1 MQRSLKP
8 PPTLDSRNAR
18 NLYADIAWFGVL
30 SGISG
35 AFLSVFILRV
45 GGSDF
50 HVGLLSAL
58 PAFVTFLASIPGS
71 RLVEHESKPLSVLV
85 TTAVLSRLGYL
96 AIALSPFFFMA
107 KRADV
112 IVAIVGLMTVPT
124 AVFNVAFT
132 TMFGQAV
139 KPHNRA
145 QVVSIRNVWVGIT
158 STAIAFI
165 GGKFLDHV
173 MFPTNYQILFA
184 VGFAASMVSVYHLGR
199 IRFPAELA
207 TVATRAVDSPSGV
220 RDWVRMLSNSRPY
233 VRFSFS
239 SFLFHWG
246 GFFAIPLYSIYWV
259 RVLKATDGW
268 IGLLSMVG
276 SATTILFYPLWG
288 RLTMR
293 RGNACGVLL
302 AALGLAV
309 YPLAT
314 MLSPSVEWIILVQI
328 LGGATTSGYGLTFF
342 NRLLEVS
349 PEQHRPSYIAAYYAL
364 VNLAMFASPLL
375 STSLSAAVDIRVLLL
390 AGAAM
395 RFLGALSF
403 GSVFPCK
410 RDAKGPVALDG
421 SV

>member
-8 PPTLDSRNAR
+8 RPTLDAQNAR

-35 AFLSVFILRV
+35 SFLSVFVLRA

-58 PAFVTFLASIPGS
+58 PALVTFLASIPGS
-71 RLVEHESKPLSVLV
+71 RLVEHENKPLSVLIA
-85 TTAVLSRLGYL
+85 TAILSRLGYL
-96 AIALSPFFFMA
+96 AIALSPLFLAA

-139 KPHNRA
+139 KPRDRA
-145 QVVSIRNVWVGIT
+145 HVVSIRNVWVGIT

-173 MFPTNYQILFA
+173 MFPVNYQLLF
-184 VGFAASMVSVYHLGR
+184 VIGFAASMASVYHLAR
-199 IRFPAELA
+199 IRLAAEPATA
-207 TVATRAVDSPSGV
+207 ATRAAGLPGGV
-220 RDWVRMLSNSRPY
+220 RDWVKMLSSSRPY
-233 VRFSFS
+233 VRFSLS
-239 SFLFHWG
+239 SFFFHWG

-268 IGLLSMVG
+268 VGLLSMVG
-276 SATTILFYPLWG
+276 SATTIVFYPLWG

-328 LGGATTSGYGLTFF
+328 LGGATTSGYGLAFF

-349 PEQHRPSYIAAYYAL
+349 PEQHRPSFIAAYHTL
-364 VNLAMFASPLL
+364 INIAMFASPLL
-375 STSLSAAVDIRVLLL
+375 STSLSASVDIRALLL

-410 RDAKGPVALDG
+410 RDAKGPVAVDG